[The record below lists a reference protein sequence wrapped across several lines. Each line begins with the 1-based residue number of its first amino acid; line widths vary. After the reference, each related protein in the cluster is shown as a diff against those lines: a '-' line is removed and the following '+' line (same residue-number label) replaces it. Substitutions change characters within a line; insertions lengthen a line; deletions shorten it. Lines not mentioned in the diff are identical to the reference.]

1 MPIHDR
7 PAAHFHMENGG
18 ARCDLCPH
26 HCLVLPGKAG
36 RCRMRTNKA
45 QGLVADSYGVVSAI
59 ALDPIEKKPL
69 YHFYPGST
77 ILSLGSFGCNLR
89 CQFCQNW
96 QISQTTGDAS
106 HITPEAVVELA
117 RDYGDAGCIGVAF
130 TYNEPLMWY
139 EFVFD
144 TAKLVQAAELKTVL
158 VTNGYISMEP
168 WQRLL
173 THIDAVNIDIKG
185 WDEEFYRK
193 LCGGSLQPV
202 LDNARV
208 ARDIC
213 HIEVT
218 YLLIP
223 GHNDDDESLAGFA
236 RWIRDNLG
244 GETPVHFSR
253 YFPNYQLD
261 IAPTPVYTL
270 KRAREIASKW
280 LSFVYLGNVEILG
293 VSDPSES

>member
-1 MPIHDR
+1 MELSGR
-7 PAAHFHMENGG
+7 MASYYQRENGG
-18 ARCDLCPH
+18 VRCSLCPH
-26 HCLVLPGKAG
+26 QCLVLPGKAG
-36 RCRMRTNKA
+36 ICRTRIN
-45 QGLVADSYGVVSAI
+45 QGGELIAAGYGAVSSI
-59 ALDPIEKKPL
+59 ALDPMEKKPL
-69 YHFYPGST
+69 FHFYPGST

-96 QISQTTGDAS
+96 QISQRTGDAR

-117 RDYGDAGCIGVAF
+117 QEYLHRGCVGVAF

-139 EFVFD
+139 EFILD
-144 TAKLVQAAELKTVL
+144 TAKQVQAAKLKTVL

-173 THIDAVNIDIKG
+173 AHIDAVNIDIKG
-185 WDEEFYRK
+185 WDDEFYRK
-193 LCGGSLQPV
+193 LCGGRLQPV
-202 LDNARV
+202 LDNAQV
-208 ARDIC
+208 AGDMC

-223 GHNDDDESLAGFA
+223 GHNDDDESLAGFS

-253 YFPNYQLD
+253 YYPNYRLD
-261 IAPTPVYTL
+261 IAPTPVSTL

-280 LSFVYLGNVEILG
+280 LTSVYLGNVTDGELL
-293 VSDPSES
+293 